1 MGTFKGEIMN
11 ERRVWEMCRMAVFEE
26 SEGKKDIQ
34 IASYYQRDYVG
45 LGLLSNLF
53 QITIAYF
60 IILAAII
67 IYQLDFL
74 IEHFDELNY
83 AALAAGLIIAWFLMV
98 GIYSVIVFT
107 IRRIKY
113 ARAKR
118 KVEDYYEDL
127 TDLYEQLSEEKRRGG
142 VNSYE

>member
-1 MGTFKGEIMN
+1 M
-11 ERRVWEMCRMAVFEE
+11 RHDC
-26 SEGKKDIQ
+26 
-34 IASYYQRDYVG
+34 
-45 LGLLSNLF
+45 LLFRNN
-53 QITIAYF
+53 
-60 IILAAII
+60 
-67 IYQLDFL
+67 FL
-74 IEHFDELNY
+74 IENFDDLNY

-107 IRRIKY
+107 IRRLKY

>member
-1 MGTFKGEIMN
+1 MN

-53 QITIAYF
+53 QITIAYL
-60 IILAAII
+60 IILAAVIL
-67 IYQLDFL
+67 YKLDFL
-74 IEHFDELNY
+74 IDNFDDLNY
-83 AALAAGLIIAWFLMV
+83 AVLAAGLIIAWFLMV

-107 IRRIKY
+107 IRRIRY
-113 ARAKR
+113 VRAKR
-118 KVEDYYEDL
+118 RVEDYYEDL
-127 TDLYEQLSEEKRRGG
+127 TDLYEQLSEEKKRDGG
-142 VNSYE
+142 NSYE